1 MLHVVTDP
9 PSSRLSHNKAL
20 VDDDRDINFVILGTL
35 ARGSI
40 YVYRLT
46 WQGRVI
52 PVSAS
57 WRPIGGDIETATQF
71 DLVGLTFN
79 SSGTSYYSISPYA
92 FESEQERADA
102 ELVAVECLLAF
113 GRTVDGLVAPSGFY
127 GFPTND
133 GRVTLQS
140 FGY

>member
-1 MLHVVTDP
+1 VLHVVSDP
-9 PSSRLSHNKAL
+9 PDSRNIFDIAL
-20 VDDDRDINFVILGTL
+20 VDDERDINFVVVGTL

-40 YVYRLT
+40 NVYRLT

-52 PVSAS
+52 PVFAS
-57 WRPIGGDIETATQF
+57 WKQIGVDEAAPQYNLI
-71 DLVGLTFN
+71 GLTFV
-79 SSGTSYYSISPYA
+79 SAGLSHYAMSPFP
-92 FESEQERADA
+92 FESEKERADA
-102 ELVAVECLLAF
+102 ELVSVECLLAF

-127 GFPTND
+127 GYPTKD